1 MENDRPS
8 EIRSALL
15 AGRLEGFSLPDLLWS
30 LCRCQGTG
38 VLRVFSGEFEK
49 AVYMEEGRIV
59 FASSSDPDDRL
70 GELFLRGGLIQIE
83 QLEQAV
89 AQLSSGKRLGALLVE
104 AGSLKPEDLVQG
116 VLTQVEIIVL
126 DLFEWEEGD
135 YRFEEGPLPTEEV
148 IKLGIKTSE
157 LLIRGIRQLRSFSR
171 VRRSVGASQKT
182 YGLTTEW
189 RGLLEGVTLT
199 AGEESLV
206 ERLTEGEASIEDV
219 CREVFLSNYE
229 IYQTIWALKVL
240 GVVEERE
247 ELWMAPSDVTQ
258 QGSLSQVDFT
268 ELLVR
273 LARGGETG
281 VLYVTKGE
289 HERSFHISGG
299 RCVFAT
305 SNDADDSLLTY
316 LLRRGVISLRDRE
329 ETGKRLLSNKRV
341 GTILREMGVIDE
353 HDLKGMVR
361 EQLSEIVYDTFRWTD
376 AQYAFV
382 CGPLPTVEEIT
393 LEADL
398 DALVARGIRRVSSW
412 SRVWQGCG
420 GLEVP
425 LELKSTYLSVLDAMG
440 AGPDEWEVI
449 AALKVPRTPRQ
460 ICVALGLPD
469 FRVCQ
474 ILWAMRVLGGLE
486 VVSAEEAREAELQAA
501 AAEAASPSEA
511 VDDETQV
518 EAVETEG
525 IEIEDVSQIEAIE
538 VDDAEI
544 DDAHQIEVV
553 EPDDPRVET
562 TMEETILAME
572 TSLEDAPVVVP
583 VEAADVE
590 AADEDAPFEV
600 PSVDTTQV
608 ISREVLEA
616 AIGDSDVS
624 DCPPDVVELDPSPD
638 STQII
643 PREVIE
649 AAVAGDESEQP
660 TPPPGPDSDEFDLDE
675 ATDGESS
682 TQKLVRDAV
691 DNALQFQ
698 GGGGVEPVDSDDGE
712 CAITGEAEAVLP
724 LDDGWECPEGVDRAI
739 ARFNAVQRVVYR
751 TVRAE
756 VGAGAINF
764 IRSCCAKLAE
774 DDADALEGVD
784 LQTDGS
790 WDAEGL
796 RNAIRALRLED
807 PSTLYQTLIEHEVD
821 QLRQFIGDAKVVEL
835 QRQVEQVEQADAA
848 I

>member
-1 MENDRPS
+1 MEQDRPS

-38 VLRVFSGEFEK
+38 VLRLFGAGFEK
-49 AVYMEEGRIV
+49 SVYIEDGRIV

-70 GELFLRGGLIQIE
+70 GEMFLRAGLIKID

-89 AQLSSGKRLGALLVE
+89 AQLSTGKRLGTLLVE
-104 AGSLKPEDLVQG
+104 AGSLEPEQLVRG
-116 VLTQVEIIVL
+116 VLTQVESIVL
-126 DLFEWEEGD
+126 DLFEWQDGE

-148 IKLGIKTSE
+148 IKLGIRTSE

-171 VRRSVGASQKT
+171 VRRSVGAAQKT
-182 YGLTTEW
+182 YVLTDEW
-189 RGLLEGVTLT
+189 RDLLEGVTLT

-206 ERLTEGEASIEDV
+206 ERLTDGEASIEEL
-219 CREVFLSNYE
+219 CREVFLSNFE

-240 GVVEERE
+240 GVVEEVE

-258 QGSLSQVDFT
+258 RGALSQVDFT
-268 ELLVR
+268 ELLVL
-273 LARGGETG
+273 LARGGDTG
-281 VLYVTKGE
+281 VLYVTRGE
-289 HERSFHISGG
+289 HERSFHISDG

-305 SNDADDSLLTY
+305 SNDVDDSLLSY

-329 ETGKRLLSNKRV
+329 ETAKRLLSNKRV

-353 HDLKGMVR
+353 NDLNEMVR
-361 EQLSEIVYDTFRWTD
+361 EQLSEIVYDTFRWND

-412 SRVWQGCG
+412 SRVWHGCG

-425 LELKSTYLSVLDAMG
+425 LELKPTYLSVLDAMG

-449 AALKVPRTPRQ
+449 AALKTPRTPRQ
-460 ICVALGLPD
+460 TCASLGLPD

-486 VVSAEEAREAELQAA
+486 VVSAEEVREAELQAA
-501 AAEAASPSEA
+501 TAATSC
-511 VDDETQV
+511 DDELQV
-518 EAVETEG
+518 VETEL
-525 IEIEDVSQIEAIE
+525 ETEDESPIEAIE
-538 VDDAEI
+538 I
-544 DDAHQIEVV
+544 V
-553 EPDDPRVET
+553 EDEPVET

-572 TSLEDAPVVVP
+572 TSLEDEPVAISVVEP
-583 VEAADVE
+583 M
-590 AADEDAPFEV
+590 DEDAPFEV
-600 PSVDTTQV
+600 PTADTTQV
-608 ISREVLEA
+608 ISREVLDA
-616 AIGDSDVS
+616 AIGDSDEPEGPSVAI
-624 DCPPDVVELDPSPD
+624 DFDPPPD
-638 STQII
+638 STQVI

-649 AAVAGDESEQP
+649 AAVAGEEEESDEPASPE
-660 TPPPGPDSDEFDLDE
+660 TDVDEFDLDE
-675 ATDGESS
+675 TAEGEPN
-682 TQKLVRDAV
+682 TLRLVRDAV
-691 DNALQFQ
+691 DHALQFQ
-698 GGGGVEPVDSDDGE
+698 DSRGPGPVVDDEGE
-712 CAITGEAEAVLP
+712 SAITGEAEVVLSV
-724 LDDGWECPEGVDRAI
+724 DDDWECPEETDRAI
-739 ARFNAVQRVVYR
+739 AQFNAVQRVVYR

-764 IRSCCAKLAE
+764 IRSCCSQLPE
-774 DDADALEGVD
+774 DNADALGGVD
-784 LQTDGS
+784 LQADGS

-807 PSTLYQTLIEHEVD
+807 PSSLYLNLIDHEIE
-821 QLRQFIGDAKVVEL
+821 QLRQFIGEARVVEL
-835 QRQVEQVEQADAA
+835 QRQVEQVAQADAA
-848 I
+848 L